1 MRLCAFIF
9 SPYHKNC
16 FGSLELFFV
25 DSVDS
30 VDSVAKG
37 LCPNSA
43 MQNIAAK
50 AATTVKKY

>member
-16 FGSLELFFV
+16 FGSLELFF
-25 DSVDS
+25 VDS

>member
-16 FGSLELFFV
+16 FGSLELFF
-25 DSVDS
+25 